1 MKRLHN
7 ASLHNHVYSQGKM
20 FKLFCIQKY
29 RFFTSAII
37 CNKER
42 KYLQKTGY
50 QLQMV
55 EKFSRVE
62 EEKSAHASFLLPF
75 APPDTNMKHY

>member
-20 FKLFCIQKY
+20 FKFFCIQKY
-29 RFFTSAII
+29 HFSTSAII

-42 KYLQKTGY
+42 KYLLKTGY
-50 QLQMV
+50 QLQNGGKV
-55 EKFSRVE
+55 
-62 EEKSAHASFLLPF
+62 FLRGGREIG
-75 APPDTNMKHY
+75 ACVISSSICTS